1 MAQPITTPWAQIEG
15 SMRPLIPA
23 PVAPP
28 VFAPVPDGGM
38 PSLPETASPRV
49 MYEPQGDFSDAPKL
63 QKIEAPSK
71 APKVFASVPDQANV
85 QLIAD
90 PMERIIGHKQNQL
103 EAFERKDANPFGSA
117 NNHPGFGGKLA
128 HVFSKI
134 GNIAGDIVAPGVM
147 ARVPGT
153 DLNRQME
160 ESGLERNIQGLE
172 GDEAKNALEGAQA
185 QEAGALAKKADEPD
199 FTAVPTAEGYMSFD
213 PHAQNPQLNPLP
225 ANNGQPVMPYVK
237 PGPRQHVFLA
247 GPNNMPIA
255 ATFDPQSGTYYD
267 AHGTPVQNPQPY
279 EKAPAETP
287 HAINIDGKP
296 GFGVVVPGKGWVDP
310 MTGQPIT
317 GHVTPIPPPPSYGQ
331 LILPTKTATFIDP
344 KTGLPVEMQWNE
356 KTQTYDK
363 PLGLSASNAYGHE
376 AAQAGAVD
384 RAATDLIAQIEAHK
398 DKLGNPSAIIQSA
411 ILGTP
416 WADRQTAKLRSQIAT
431 FAALQPSM
439 HGFRGQDAMRQFE
452 KILGGIPNN
461 PDALIASINGITRT
475 AGAINP
481 GLANRHSEPQR
492 PANVPANYAYNAH
505 GPKGAGWY
513 APKAR

>member
-15 SMRPLIPA
+15 SLRPLIPA
-23 PVAPP
+23 PTPPP

-38 PSLPETASPRV
+38 PSLPETAAPRV
-49 MYEPQGDFSDAPKL
+49 LYEPQGDFSDAPKL
-63 QKIEAPSK
+63 QKIEAPSQ
-71 APKVFASVPDQANV
+71 APKVFASVPDTANV
-85 QLIAD
+85 QLTAD
-90 PMERIIGHKQNQL
+90 PMERMVGHEQNRL
-103 EAFERKDANPFGSA
+103 EALQRKDANPFGSA
-117 NNHPGFGGKLA
+117 GNHPGFGGKLA

-134 GNIAGDIVAPGVM
+134 ANIGGDILAPGVM

-160 ESGLERNIQGLE
+160 EQGLKGEIQGLE
-172 GDEAKNALEGAQA
+172 GDEARNAQEGAQA
-185 QEAGALAKKADEPD
+185 ENLLHPKDE
-199 FTAVPTAEGYMSFD
+199 FTPVPTSSGIESFSRNTGEVT
-213 PHAQNPQLNPLP
+213 PVSGA
-225 ANNGQPVMPYVK
+225 NGQPLMPYTK

-247 GPNNMPIA
+247 GPNNTPIA
-255 ATFDPQSGTYYD
+255 ATFDPQTGTYYD
-267 AHGTPVQNPQPY
+267 AHDMPVQNPQPY
-279 EKAPAETP
+279 EKAAAETP

-384 RAATDLIAQIEAHK
+384 RAATDLINQINAHK

-416 WADRQTAKLRSQIAT
+416 WADPQTAELRSQIAT

-492 PANVPANYAYNAH
+492 PANVPANYAYNAY